1 MTILDPTCGTGAF
14 LLAALRILEP
24 LYELCVARLQ
34 LSSLNDRRSLSASI
48 IANNLYGV
56 DIMEEAVEVCRMR
69 LLLKVLAHCDRFED
83 CGIVPDVSCTIRV
96 GNALAGSIHEK
107 NIVEQ
112 GGFDVILGN
121 PPYIEYSKV
130 RRDYAEYRYE
140 SCGNLYAA
148 FLERSLVHCHAG
160 RSYIGLIVP
169 LSICSGERFRQL
181 RAILVENT
189 SSLWLSNF
197 EIFPSRLFDGAFQ
210 RLSILIAKSG
220 MAARGVPHSIYVTR
234 IHRWYAAERL
244 HLLPLIA
251 YTPMQLAP
259 RSGVF
264 PKLASSLHEAI
275 LHKILEMARD
285 SCIAAA
291 LSQRKTEHFV
301 YYQEATNY
309 WTKAT
314 CYVPFY
320 RKNGVVMVPSHGRF
334 LFFHDEIT
342 ARTVMA
348 LMNSSLFY
356 LWFATCSDGFHLSHV
371 LVKEFPVAQELYTVR
386 HLPQLALQ
394 LEEDVKRYAR
404 MSTRN
409 TKTHRIEIEEYR
421 MGQSKVLLDE
431 IDTVLADYYHFTD
444 DELEFIIHYDSKYRL
459 GRENCQRKV

>member
-1 MTILDPTCGTGAF
+1 
-14 LLAALRILEP
+14 
-24 LYELCVARLQ
+24 
-34 LSSLNDRRSLSASI
+34 
-48 IANNLYGV
+48 
-56 DIMEEAVEVCRMR
+56 
-69 LLLKVLAHCDRFED
+69 
-83 CGIVPDVSCTIRV
+83 
-96 GNALAGSIHEK
+96 
-107 NIVEQ
+107 
-112 GGFDVILGN
+112 
-121 PPYIEYSKV
+121 
-130 RRDYAEYRYE
+130 
-140 SCGNLYAA
+140 
-148 FLERSLVHCHAG
+148 
-160 RSYIGLIVP
+160 
-169 LSICSGERFRQL
+169 
-181 RAILVENT
+181 
-189 SSLWLSNF
+189 
-197 EIFPSRLFDGAFQ
+197 
-210 RLSILIAKSG
+210 

-356 LWFATCSDGFHLSHV
+356 LWFATYSDGFHLSHA
-371 LVKEFPVAQELYTVR
+371 LVKEFPVAQELYTVGE
-386 HLPQLALQ
+386 LPLLALQ

-459 GRENCQRKV
+459 GRENWQRQV